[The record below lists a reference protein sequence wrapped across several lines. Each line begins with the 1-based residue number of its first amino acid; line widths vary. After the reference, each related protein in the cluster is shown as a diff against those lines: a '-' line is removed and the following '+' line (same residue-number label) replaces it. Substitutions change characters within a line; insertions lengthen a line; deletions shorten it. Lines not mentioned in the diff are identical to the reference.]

1 MNCLVVEVLGC
12 TNVEDFQTFASR
24 FKDSCVEY
32 WGLIFRVCTN
42 KEKYISFLDTSN
54 SAVHKVISSEIRADF
69 EISRLTN
76 FKII

>member
-42 KEKYISFLDTSN
+42 KEKYIGFFHTSN
-54 SAVHKVISSEIRADF
+54 SAVHKIIRSEIRADF
-69 EISRLTN
+69 EIS
-76 FKII
+76 I